1 MNPGPGK
8 IKSRDFLGFGMAHK
22 SMFSKACL
30 VFRQLK
36 SLLGTPRTFQSA
48 SNVYSVDSG
57 RVLPISV
64 KSFLQHVGLSSCK
77 KVYQDLFL
85 ESI

>member
-1 MNPGPGK
+1 MDLNPGPGK

-22 SMFSKACL
+22 SMFVL